1 MSAAPA
7 DPVIERLDPARLDE
21 LEQLW
26 GALLARHAEVWSLL
40 PMRSPAESWARRRR
54 QYEGWLADEGS
65 FVIIARRADA
75 PVGYI
80 LVDITEGDET
90 YVTGERVAR
99 IETLVV
105 SDGERDAGL
114 GGRLFDA
121 AMLELERLGVDDL
134 LVGHMDGNE
143 AALRFYQRRGFAPF
157 VHLLYAKRPTAEP
170 ATGER
175 T

>member
-1 MSAAPA
+1 VSAAVPE
-7 DPVIERLDPARLDE
+7 PLIERLDPADLDD
-21 LEQLW
+21 LEPLW

-40 PMRSPAESWARRRR
+40 PMRDPDETWKRRRR

-65 FVIIARRADA
+65 FVLVARREEA

-80 LVDITEGDET
+80 MVDVGEGDET
-90 YVTGERVAR
+90 YLTGEREAR

-105 SDGERDAGL
+105 AAGERDAGL

-134 LVGHMDGNE
+134 LVGHMHGNE
-143 AALRFYQRRGFAPF
+143 AARRFYERRGFTPF
-157 VHLLYAKRPTAEP
+157 VHLLYARRPGAGP
-170 ATGER
+170 ITGEDR
-175 T
+175 